1 MLDAIAEVRK
11 LMFEI
16 SSLNHAGI
24 AALCDFSESKMVRV
38 MNRTTPLGAEDEKT
52 LSKTCARIR
61 LLAQVMKP
69 VPIDFKRVREIRALF
84 AGIEAG
90 TISAFVVDLE
100 AGPEAESKQG

>member
-38 MNRTTPLGAEDEKT
+38 MNRTTPLNIDDAQT

-61 LLAQVMKP
+61 LLARVMRP

-84 AGIEAG
+84 DGIENG
-90 TISAFVVDLE
+90 TICALVVDLE
-100 AGPEAESKQG
+100 EPEAEPNPKV